1 MCLTVYRD
9 VPQWHRGDHFSSGMA
24 GFRSP
29 QEGGELPPE
38 RQFSLSQRGGRQA
51 VAQTLR
57 PTYLGVLCS
66 ESSPSNTDDGPRPRP
81 PCGRKNHRECFG

>member
-29 QEGGELPPE
+29 QEGG
-38 RQFSLSQRGGRQA
+38 GTAAGAA
-51 VAQTLR
+51 VLA
-57 PTYLGVLCS
+57 
-66 ESSPSNTDDGPRPRP
+66 
-81 PCGRKNHRECFG
+81 